1 MYNRLKPTKE
11 TFLSQLLARDL
22 DYMDGSAR
30 DIYIRYCSW
39 CVRKKTEPD
48 FAALRHKVDADRLE
62 ELEIAWEWMRDA
74 LLLREGQL

>member
-1 MYNRLKPTKE
+1 MYNRGKLSKE
-11 TFLSQLLARDL
+11 LFLSKLLSCDL
-22 DYMDGSAR
+22 DYMDGLAR

-48 FAALRHKVDADRLE
+48 FDALRCKVDAERLE
-62 ELEIAWEWMRDA
+62 ELEIAWEWMRDV